1 MFGLFKKKSKLDKL
15 DVKYRKLLAEAH
27 QASTSNRTLSDQK
40 MEEANKVLKQMDEL
54 LAQT

>member
-1 MFGLFKKKSKLDKL
+1 MFGLFKKKSELDKL
-15 DVKYRKLLAEAH
+15 DAKYRKLLAEAH

-40 MEEANKVLKQMDEL
+40 MEEANKVLKQMDQL